1 MTDKE
6 KLIRDTLQFCSKDA
20 MNIDGLDREAI
31 EELVEKG
38 VVTLPEDV
46 MALHLD
52 LVMKP
57 GPYEKFKTSNVPIIY
72 ESVERAKREAKQE
85 NILYSMCIPG
95 VTPEIARKMIEK
107 FGEVFYAINTPN
119 DFGFEAHFDALCSI
133 EGMTQ
138 DVAYD
143 ICTWADEQ
151 RELFTGIQ
159 RRYYSVGIEYVE

>member
-6 KLIRDTLQFCSKDA
+6 KLIQDTMQFCSKDA
-20 MNIDGLDREAI
+20 MNIEGLDREAI

-38 VVTLPEDV
+38 VITLPEDV

-95 VTPEIARKMIEK
+95 VTPEIAKEIIK
-107 FGEVFYAINTPN
+107 
-119 DFGFEAHFDALCSI
+119 EAGDLQSVLYPLSFSAMFDILCRV
-133 EGMTQ
+133 EGVGQ
-138 DVAYD
+138 ELAYD
-143 ICTWADEQ
+143 TCVWMDERMNCTVN
-151 RELFTGIQ
+151 LSM
-159 RRYYSVGIEYVE
+159 RYYGVGIELFPEA